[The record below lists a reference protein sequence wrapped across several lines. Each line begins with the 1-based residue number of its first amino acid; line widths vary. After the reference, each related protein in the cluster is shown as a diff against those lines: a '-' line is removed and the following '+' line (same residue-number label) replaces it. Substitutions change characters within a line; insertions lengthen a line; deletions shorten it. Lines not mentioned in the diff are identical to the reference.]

1 MCGGQKLDLNAM
13 LSQLKA
19 FLEYLRLNR
28 NLSVHTVRAYKS
40 DLNQFICFRA
50 KALRRSADQVPL
62 TDFDR
67 DAVREFLV
75 GLYERGLSARS
86 QARKLAAIR
95 MFGQYLRREEQIDK
109 DPAKSIRTPK
119 LEKKLP
125 AHLEVNEMAQLL
137 SMPDTKSWRNCRDKA
152 ILEVFYASGLRLS
165 ELVGLDVEH
174 HDLSERLVRVKGKGG
189 REREVPFNQFA
200 AKAVQDYLDHPEREK
215 VIKKVRLAPASGR
228 AVRPVRVRG
237 NPLFINYRGHRLS
250 TRSVDR
256 LVRRY
261 VKAWAVKMGEDPKE
275 FEHISPHALRHSFA
289 THLLARGMNLR
300 AIQELLG
307 HEKLDTTQIY
317 TNLTDDHRLMVY
329 KRSHPRA

>member
-1 MCGGQKLDLNAM
+1 MCGGLKLDLNAM

-28 NLSVHTVRAYKS
+28 NLSVHTVRAYES
-40 DLNQFICFRA
+40 DLSQFICFRA
-50 KALRRSADQVPL
+50 KVLRRSADHVPL
-62 TDFDR
+62 ADFDR
-67 DAVREFLV
+67 DAIRAFLQE
-75 GLYERGLSARS
+75 LYDRGLSGKS

-95 MFGQYLRREEQIDK
+95 MFGQYLRREELIDK
-109 DPAKSIRTPK
+109 DPAKSIKTPK
-119 LEKKLP
+119 IEQKLP
-125 AHLEVNEMAQLL
+125 ARLEVNEMAQLL
-137 SMPDTKSWRNCRDKA
+137 GMPDTKSWRNRRDKA

-174 HDLSERLVRVKGKGG
+174 LDLSERLVRVKGKGG

-200 AKAVQDYLDHPEREK
+200 AKAVQDYLDHPERKK
-215 VIKKVRLAPASGR
+215 VIKKAKLLPASRR
-228 AVRPVRVRG
+228 AVRTVRVRG

-300 AIQELLG
+300 VIQELLG

-317 TNLTDDHRLMVY
+317 ADIHEP
-329 KRSHPRA
+329 H

>member
-1 MCGGQKLDLNAM
+1 MRGGLRLDLNAM
-13 LSQLKA
+13 LSQLKV

-28 NLSVHTVRAYKS
+28 NLSVHTVRAYES
-40 DLNQFICFRA
+40 DLSQFICFRA
-50 KALRRSADQVPL
+50 KALRRSTDQVPL

-67 DAVREFLV
+67 DAVREFLID
-75 GLYERGLSARS
+75 LYERGLSARS

-137 SMPDTKSWRNCRDKA
+137 GMPDTKSWRNRRDKA

-174 HDLSERLVRVKGKGG
+174 LDLSERLVRVKGKGG

-200 AKAVQDYLDHPEREK
+200 AKAVQDYLDHPERKK
-215 VIKKVRLAPASGR
+215 VIKKAKLSPVSRR
-228 AVRPVRVRG
+228 AVRPARVRG

-300 AIQELLG
+300 VIQELLG

-317 TNLTDDHRLMVY
+317 TNLTDDHRTMVY
-329 KRSHPRA
+329 RKSHPRA

>member
-1 MCGGQKLDLNAM
+1 VCGGLRLDLNAM
-13 LSQLKA
+13 LSQLKV

-28 NLSVHTVRAYKS
+28 NLSVHTVRAYES
-40 DLNQFICFRA
+40 DLSQFICFRA

-67 DAVREFLV
+67 DAVREFLID
-75 GLYERGLSARS
+75 LHDRGLSARS

-95 MFGQYLRREEQIDK
+95 MFGRYLRREEQIDK

-137 SMPDTKSWRNCRDKA
+137 GMPDTKSWRNCRDKA

-174 HDLSERLVRVKGKGG
+174 LDLSERLVRVNGKGG

-200 AKAVQDYLDHPEREK
+200 AKAVQDYLDHPERKK
-215 VIKKVRLAPASGR
+215 VIKKAKLSPVSRR
-228 AVRPVRVRG
+228 AVRPTRVRG

-256 LVRRY
+256 LVRWY
-261 VKAWAVKMGEDPKE
+261 VKAWAAKMGEDPKE

-300 AIQELLG
+300 VIQELLG

>member
-1 MCGGQKLDLNAM
+1 MCGGLKLDLNAM

-28 NLSVHTVRAYKS
+28 NLSVHTVRAYES
-40 DLNQFICFRA
+40 DLSQFICFRA
-50 KALRRSADQVPL
+50 KVLRRSADQVPL

-67 DAVREFLV
+67 LAVREFLQE
-75 GLYERGLSARS
+75 LYDRGLTKESS
-86 QARKLAAIR
+86 SRKLSAIR
-95 MFGQYLRREEQIDK
+95 MFGKYLQQEKQWDKNPVRRIFG
-109 DPAKSIRTPK
+109 PK
-119 LEKKLP
+119 LERKLP
-125 AHLEVNEMAQLL
+125 VHLEVNEMAQLL
-137 SMPDTKSWRNCRDKA
+137 GMPDTKSWRDRRDKA

-174 HDLSERLVRVKGKGG
+174 LDLSERLVRVKGKGG

-200 AKAVQDYLDHPEREK
+200 AKAVQDYLDHPERKK
-215 VIKKVRLAPASGR
+215 VIKKAKLSPVSRR
-228 AVRPVRVRG
+228 AVRPARVQG
-237 NPLFINYRGHRLS
+237 NALFKNYRGHRLS

-256 LVRRY
+256 VVRRY

-317 TNLTDDHRLMVY
+317 TRLTDDHRLMVY
-329 KRSHPRA
+329 KKSHPRA